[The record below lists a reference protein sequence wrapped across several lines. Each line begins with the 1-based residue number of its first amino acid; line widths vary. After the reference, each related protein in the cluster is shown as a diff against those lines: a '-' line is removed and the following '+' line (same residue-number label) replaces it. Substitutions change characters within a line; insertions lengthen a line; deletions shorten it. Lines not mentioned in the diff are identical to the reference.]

1 MRGSVSWL
9 LFVTLTIL
17 VTLVAAGKDYYSI
30 LDVPRDAQKS
40 QIKRHFKKLSR
51 VYHPDKNSGDEAASQ
66 KFMEIAN
73 GKVSN
78 KEYQSDQ
85 SFDKLSFIAYEVLMD
100 DEKRSI
106 YDRYGEEGLKQ
117 NNGGGHGHGG
127 FGDPF
132 DIFSHFFGGGRGHSK
147 LPNMFMSGIEL
158 NICILQDKVNKKR
171 EDLI

>member
-73 GKVSN
+73 GKVNN

-85 SFDKLSFIAYEVLMD
+85 SFDNAFIYSL
-100 DEKRSI
+100 
-106 YDRYGEEGLKQ
+106 
-117 NNGGGHGHGG
+117 
-127 FGDPF
+127 
-132 DIFSHFFGGGRGHSK
+132 
-147 LPNMFMSGIEL
+147 
-158 NICILQDKVNKKR
+158 
-171 EDLI
+171 